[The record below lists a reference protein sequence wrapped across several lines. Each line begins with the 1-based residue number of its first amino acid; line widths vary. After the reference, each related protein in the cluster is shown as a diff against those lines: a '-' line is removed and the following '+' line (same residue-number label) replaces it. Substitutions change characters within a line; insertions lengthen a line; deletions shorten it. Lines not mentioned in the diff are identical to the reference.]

1 MSRSCKKQYICK
13 VKKLSLHINN
23 RSVFEQN
30 LIHHFKDAQYL
41 FFFNSNNENANF
53 LAVSNCQNV
62 VEHHWKIGFI
72 SYDYKNN
79 IELLSSNH
87 TDEIGFPDEFFFTPQ
102 LLVEIFEHKINISFE
117 DKIYNKA
124 YLKALAHQLS
134 SEEVQKSEII
144 AVKML
149 PVVTKED
156 YLKNVVKLKNH
167 IQQGDFYEINYC
179 QEYTTREVEIN
190 PIDTYFKLNKKS
202 PTPFSCFVK
211 YNDKYLLCA
220 SPERFMSKMGNQII
234 SQPIKGTIKR
244 GATTQEDEE
253 LKHQLKNDPKERS
266 ENIMIVDLVRNDLS
280 KIATRNSV
288 KVDELCEIYTFPQV
302 HQMISTISAGL
313 KPEVDFKTIIHALFP
328 MGSMTG
334 APKIRAMELIEQ
346 YEDSKRG
353 LYSGT
358 VGYIK
363 PNGDFDF
370 NVVIRSILYNSSSK
384 KLSYFVGSAITSL
397 SEPEKEYEECLL
409 KAKAINEVLN
419 SND

>member
-1 MSRSCKKQYICK
+1 MKSFNLAIKS
-13 VKKLSLHINN
+13 
-23 RSVFEQN
+23 RSVFQQN
-30 LIHHFKDAQYL
+30 LIHHFKDVKYL
-41 FFFNSNNENANF
+41 FFFNSNNENANI
-53 LAVSNCQNV
+53 LAVSNSEKV
-62 VEHHWKIGFI
+62 VENNWKIGFI
-72 SYDYKNN
+72 SYDYKNH
-79 IELLSSNH
+79 IEQLSSNH
-87 TDEIGFPDEFFFTPQ
+87 TDEIGFPDEFFFSPQ
-102 LLVEIFEHKINISFE
+102 LLVEFSEYKINISFD
-117 DKIYNKA
+117 DKIYDEA
-124 YLKALAHQLS
+124 DLKALVHQLS
-134 SEEVQKSEII
+134 SQEIKKSETLS
-144 AVKML
+144 VKML
-149 PVVTKED
+149 PIVSKEN

-167 IQQGDFYEINYC
+167 IQLGDIYEINYC
-179 QEYTTREVEIN
+179 QEYVAREVELN

-211 YNDKYLLCA
+211 YHDKFLLCA
-220 SPERFMSKMGNQII
+220 SPERFMSKIGDKLI

-244 GATTQEDEE
+244 GATLQEDE
-253 LKHQLKNDPKERS
+253 QLKIQLQNDPKERS
-266 ENIMIVDLVRNDLS
+266 ENIMIVDLVRNDLA

-288 KVDELCEIYTFPQV
+288 KVEELCQIYTFPQV
-302 HQMISTISAGL
+302 HQMISTISAEA

-346 YEDSKRG
+346 YEHSKRG

-384 KLSYFVGSAITSL
+384 KISYFVGGAITSL

-409 KAKAINEVLN
+409 KAKAINEVLSLN
-419 SND
+419 E

>member
-1 MSRSCKKQYICK
+1 M
-13 VKKLSLHINN
+13 KLVEFKINN
-23 RSVFEQN
+23 KSVFEQN
-30 LIHHFKDAQYL
+30 LIYYFKDATYL
-41 FFFNSNNENANF
+41 FFFNSNNENANIF
-53 LAVSNCQNV
+53 AVSNSQNV
-62 VEHHWKIGFI
+62 VENNWKMGFI
-72 SYDYKNN
+72 SYDYKNH
-79 IELLSSNH
+79 IEQLSSNH
-87 TDEIGFPDEFFFTPQ
+87 TDNIGFPDEFFFTPQ
-102 LLVEIFEHKINISFE
+102 LLVEIFEHEICINFDDKMYNEE
-117 DKIYNKA
+117 D
-124 YLKALAHQLS
+124 LKVLVHQLN
-134 SEEVQKSEII
+134 SEEVQKSEVL

-149 PVVTKED
+149 PVVIKEN
-156 YLKNVVKLKNH
+156 YLKNVVKLKKH
-167 IQQGDFYEINYC
+167 IQQGDIYEINYC
-179 QEYTTREVEIN
+179 QEYVAQEVQIN

-211 YNDKYLLCA
+211 FNDKYLLCA
-220 SPERFMSKMGNQII
+220 SPERFMSKIGNQII

-244 GATTQEDEE
+244 GATLQEDEA
-253 LKHQLKNDPKERS
+253 LKNQLQHDPKERS

-302 HQMISTISAGL
+302 HQMISTISAEL

-384 KLSYFVGSAITSL
+384 KISYFVGGAITSL

-409 KAKAINEVLN
+409 KAKAINEVLS

>member
-1 MSRSCKKQYICK
+1 M
-13 VKKLSLHINN
+13 KLVEFKINN
-23 RSVFEQN
+23 KSVFEQN
-30 LIHHFKDAQYL
+30 LIYYFKDATYL
-41 FFFNSNNENANF
+41 FFFNSNNENANIF
-53 LAVSNCQNV
+53 AVSNSQNV
-62 VEHHWKIGFI
+62 VENNWKMGFI
-72 SYDYKNN
+72 SYDYKNH
-79 IELLSSNH
+79 IEQLSSNH
-87 TDEIGFPDEFFFTPQ
+87 TDNIGFPDEFFFTPQ
-102 LLVEIFEHKINISFE
+102 LLVEIFEHEICINFDDKMYNEE
-117 DKIYNKA
+117 D
-124 YLKALAHQLS
+124 LKVLVHQLN
-134 SEEVQKSEII
+134 SEEVQKSEVL

-149 PVVTKED
+149 PVVIKEN
-156 YLKNVVKLKNH
+156 YLKNVVKLKKH
-167 IQQGDFYEINYC
+167 IQQGDIYEINYC
-179 QEYTTREVEIN
+179 QEYVAQEVQIN

-211 YNDKYLLCA
+211 FNDKYLLCA
-220 SPERFMSKMGNQII
+220 SPERFMSKIGNQII

-244 GATTQEDEE
+244 GATLQEDEA
-253 LKHQLKNDPKERS
+253 LKNQLQHDPKERS

-302 HQMISTISAGL
+302 HQMISTISAEL

-363 PNGDFDF
+363 TNGDFDF

-384 KLSYFVGSAITSL
+384 KISYFVGGAITSL

-409 KAKAINEVLN
+409 KAKAINEVL
-419 SND
+419 S

>member
-1 MSRSCKKQYICK
+1 M
-13 VKKLSLHINN
+13 KKLSLHINN
-23 RSVFEQN
+23 KSVFEQN
-30 LIHHFKDAQYL
+30 LIHHFKDAKYL
-41 FFFNSNNENANF
+41 FFFNSNNENANIF
-53 LAVSNCQNV
+53 AISNSQNV
-62 VEHHWKIGFI
+62 LEHNWKIGFI
-72 SYDYKNN
+72 SYDYKNH
-79 IELLSSNH
+79 IEQLSSNH
-87 TDEIGFPDEFFFTPQ
+87 TDKIGFPDEYFFTPQ
-102 LLVEIFEHKINISFE
+102 LLVEIFEREICITFDDKMYNESDLTSFV
-117 DKIYNKA
+117 Y
-124 YLKALAHQLS
+124 QLID
-134 SEEVQKSEII
+134 EEVNKSEVL

-149 PVVTKED
+149 PVVIKEN
-156 YLKNVVKLKNH
+156 YLKNVVKLKKH
-167 IQQGDFYEINYC
+167 IQQGDIYEINYC
-179 QEYTTREVEIN
+179 QEYVAQGVQIN

-211 YNDKYLLCA
+211 FNDKFLLCA
-220 SPERFMSKMGNQII
+220 SPERFMSKIGNQII

-244 GATTQEDEE
+244 GATLQEDDA
-253 LKHQLKNDPKERS
+253 LKNQLKKDPKERS

-302 HQMISTISAGL
+302 HQMISTISAEL
-313 KPEVDFKTIIHALFP
+313 QPEVDFKTIIHALFP

-346 YEDSKRG
+346 YEDSRRG

-358 VGYIK
+358 VGYIQ

-409 KAKAINEVLN
+409 KAKAINEVLS

>member
-1 MSRSCKKQYICK
+1 MKFLELEIK
-13 VKKLSLHINN
+13 INN
-23 RSVFEQN
+23 VFQQN
-30 LIHHFKDAQYL
+30 LIHHFKDVKSL
-41 FFFNSNNENANF
+41 FFFHSNNENENI
-53 LAVSNCQNV
+53 LAISNSQNL
-62 VEHHWKIGFI
+62 VENNWKVGYI

-79 IELLSSNH
+79 IEELTSNH
-87 TDEIGFPDEFFFTPQ
+87 TDNIGFDDEFFFTPE
-102 LLVEIFEHKINISFE
+102 LLFQISENTIEVLYNDTIYTEEKVFDIINKIGDSKIITTSNINIKTQP
-117 DKIYNKA
+117 KITKQT
-124 YLKALAHQLS
+124 YLDNVEHL
-134 SEEVQKSEII
+134 KS
-144 AVKML
+144 
-149 PVVTKED
+149 
-156 YLKNVVKLKNH
+156 H
-167 IQQGDFYEINYC
+167 IQQGDVYEINYC
-179 QEYTTREVEIN
+179 QEFYANKVEIN
-190 PIDTYFKLNKKS
+190 PIDLYFKLNKKS

-211 YNDKYLLCA
+211 HNDKYLLSA
-220 SPERFMSKMGNQII
+220 SPERFIKKQGNKIS

-244 GATTQEDEE
+244 GATVEEDE
-253 LKHQLKNDPKERS
+253 QLKNKLQTDPKERS

-288 KVDELCEIYTFPQV
+288 KVEELCEIYTFPQV
-302 HQMISTISAGL
+302 HQMISTISAEA

-397 SEPEKEYEECLL
+397 SDPEKEYEECLL
-409 KAKAINEVLN
+409 KAKAINEVLG